1 MNSIRT
7 ALTFRFQEMQCQQE
21 IEDLVKAYLQELRLT
36 KATNRIEGVDSRSSH
51 NEIISYGGVDGGN
64 TQLID
69 PQERY
74 WRTYDTANA
83 IGQMHRGNQFRTWGG
98 NGDASETE

>member
-51 NEIISYGGVDGGN
+51 NEIISYGGLYGGN
-64 TQLID
+64 THLID

-74 WRTYDTANA
+74 
-83 IGQMHRGNQFRTWGG
+83 
-98 NGDASETE
+98 